1 MAEMIVRRVGIFSI
15 AKIEG
20 LLMFVVGLFIGVI
33 YGLIFIIFG
42 ATITAAMAQ
51 RGDSQALGGLGP
63 IVIGLVMMIAF
74 PIFYGVMGFIGG
86 AIGGLIYN
94 LAAGVVGGIKLELEA
109 TTPQYAAPPAPQQWS
124 GNPYPAN

>member
-1 MAEMIVRRVGIFSI
+1 MAEMMVRRVGVFSV

-20 LLMFVVGLFIGVI
+20 LLMFIVGLIIGVI

-42 ATITAAMAQ
+42 AAIMAAMAQ
-51 RGDSQALGGLGP
+51 RGGDQALGGLGP
-63 IVIGLVMMIAF
+63 IVVGVIMMIAI

-86 AIGGLIYN
+86 AIGALIYN
-94 LAAGVVGGIKLELEA
+94 MCAGIVGGIKLELEA
-109 TTPQYAAPPAPQQWS
+109 TTSQYAAPPAPQPWS